1 MARQIGFAKINDK
14 LINFKTSMNRAEF
27 RFHAELNDF
36 LPRESKNAT
45 LTHQFPNHPSI
56 KDSLE
61 SFGIPHPEVA
71 AIAVN
76 GKSVDFSYRVQD
88 GDRCDIYP
96 ISQAVELS
104 PRVRLRPQ
112 PEPRFVLDI
121 HLGKLAGFLRM
132 LGFDTLYRNDYPD
145 EELARVSSTENRIL
159 LTRDIGLLK
168 RGMVTH
174 GYWVRSLNPHKRL
187 EEVLRRFELFDAITP
202 FSRCIHCNGLLET
215 VTKNSILERLE
226 PKTRE
231 HYDDFRRCNSWDKI
245 YWKGSHYEK
254 MQEFIEGV
262 RGDILLK

>member
-1 MARQIGFAKINDK
+1 MVGRIGFAKINDK
-14 LINFKTSMNRAEF
+14 LINFKTPMNRAEF
-27 RFHAELNDF
+27 RFYAELNDF
-36 LPRESKNAT
+36 LPSESKNAT
-45 LTHQFPNHPSI
+45 LTHQFNNHPSI

-61 SFGIPHPEVA
+61 SFGIPHPEVET
-71 AIAVN
+71 IAVN

-96 ISQAVELS
+96 ISQSVELS

-145 EELARVSSTENRIL
+145 EELARVSSMENRIL

-168 RGMVTH
+168 RGIVTH
-174 GYWVRSLNPHKRL
+174 GYWVRSLNPHERL
-187 EEVLRRFELFDAITP
+187 EEVLRRFELFDVITP

-231 HYDDFRRCNSWDKI
+231 HYDEFRRCSSCDKI

-254 MQEFIEGV
+254 MQEFIDGV